1 MARHTTNAVS
11 GAMKTRAE
19 HSAAAWTV
27 RRGRATAMQLTARTS
42 VTPTSVTPTGDS
54 LGRLAADDTAR
65 WHEADP
71 ERLRSRAG
79 QGLLMVQGLAIGV
92 LGGVALAW
100 SMGYGRF
107 GADGIPM
114 VGLKVTPL
122 HAVLLLS
129 VGSLAVLACLARR
142 TAFIFSAL
150 TAFGWAVLT
159 VVCALKVAQHA
170 PGVLGFDPRDSLL
183 YGALSAYNLV
193 TACCLALFKS

>member
-1 MARHTTNAVS
+1 
-11 GAMKTRAE
+11 MKTRAE
-19 HSAAAWTV
+19 HSAAASTV
-27 RRGRATAMQLTARTS
+27 RRGRATAMQLPARTS
-42 VTPTSVTPTGDS
+42 ITPMNDS
-54 LGRLAADDTAR
+54 FVRLAADDTAQ
-65 WHEADP
+65 WDTAQWDEADRGP
-71 ERLRSRAG
+71 LRSRAG
-79 QGLLMVQGLAIGV
+79 QGMLMVQGLAIGV

-100 SMGYGRF
+100 SMGYSRF

-129 VGSLAVLACLARR
+129 VGSLALLACLGRR
-142 TAFIFSAL
+142 AAFIFSAL

-159 VVCALKVAQHA
+159 VVCALKAEEHA

-193 TACCLALFKS
+193 SACCLALFKS